1 MARRSKADELLDF
14 EISFYEK
21 LLKAYPDFVDALI
34 PLGDACTRRGLYDKG
49 LAIDLRLTRL
59 RHSDSVTWYN
69 LACSYSLLNRLDDA
83 LQALRRSIELGY
95 GDVDY
100 LLKDPDLR
108 NLRQSQ
114 QYRQFLASFPALLG
128 TKSPP
133 QAPARPSAEPER
145 TN

>member
-1 MARRSKADELLDF
+1 MARRTKTDELLDF

-21 LLKAYPDFVDALI
+21 LLKAYPGFIDVLI
-34 PLGDACTRRGLYDKG
+34 PLGDAYTRRRLYDKG
-49 LAIDLRLTRL
+49 LAIDLRLAQL
-59 RHSDSVTWYN
+59 RHSDPVTWYN

-95 GDVDY
+95 VDVDY
-100 LLKDPDLR
+100 LLQDPDLM
-108 NLRQSQ
+108 NLRESQ
-114 QYRQFLASFPALLG
+114 QYRQFLASSPALLAAK
-128 TKSPP
+128 TPP